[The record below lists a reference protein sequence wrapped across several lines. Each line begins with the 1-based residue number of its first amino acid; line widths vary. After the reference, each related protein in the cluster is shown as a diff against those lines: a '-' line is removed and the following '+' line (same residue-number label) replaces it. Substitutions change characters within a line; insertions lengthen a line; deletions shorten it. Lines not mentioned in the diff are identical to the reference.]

1 MNIDHIKNI
10 ANFKRS
16 VEIAAALLDDCEATS
31 KTCFNAFGN
40 QVQHQKLSDSR
51 FISIIDQR
59 DRLRRDLESKY
70 MEYLQAARWGMEE
83 LESIS
88 DAKMRKVL
96 YLRFVKE
103 EKWDKIAK
111 EIGGKATSDSVK
123 KSVERFLDQNGDKQL
138 AQ

>member
-10 ANFKRS
+10 ANYKRS
-16 VEIAAALLDDCEATS
+16 VEIAAALLDDCDTTS

-40 QVQHQKLSDSR
+40 QVQYQKSPDSR

-59 DRLRRDLESKY
+59 DQLRRDLESKY
-70 MEYLQAARWGMEE
+70 LEYLQAARWGMEE

-88 DAKMRKVL
+88 DAKMRKIL
-96 YLRFVKE
+96 YLRFIRE
-103 EKWDKIAK
+103 DQWAKIAK

-123 KSVERFLDQNGDKQL
+123 KSVERFLDQNGDKKM